1 MLFRSAVH
9 PNVKKVLVIGGGDGG
24 VARELSHYEEIEV
37 IDVVEPDEM
46 FVEVCKE
53 YFPDNSKGLDD
64 ERVNIYYQDGLRFL
78 RTSHNEYDLIINDAT
93 DPFGHTE
100 GLFTKEFYGSC
111 YKALKDDGIMVYQ
124 HGSPFYDEDEGAC
137 KAMHKRVYNSFPIS
151 RVYQAHIPT
160 CAAGYWLFGFASK
173 KYHPLKD
180 LDAKRW
186 NKRGIKTKMVLEA
199 VEKKNAAQSGEGFLV
214 PIGVSARHIHLTQ
227 EHVEILFGEGYH
239 LTKFKELM
247 GGQFASNEKVTI
259 VGLKLRAIE
268 NVRVLGPVRKNTQV
282 EISATDAISLGVK
295 APIRESGNIAGSAP
309 IAIIGPKGA
318 VYLNEGCIVAKR
330 HIHMAPKDAMA
341 AGVHDGDIVSV
352 KADNERGTI
361 FNNVQIRVDDSF
373 TLEMHIDTDEA
384 NAAQIKSGD
393 TVRIVSC

>member
-1 MLFRSAVH
+1 M
-9 PNVKKVLVIGGGDGG
+9 
-24 VARELSHYEEIEV
+24 
-37 IDVVEPDEM
+37 
-46 FVEVCKE
+46 
-53 YFPDNSKGLDD
+53 DNSNV
-64 ERVNIYYQDGLRFL
+64 E
-78 RTSHNEYDLIINDAT
+78 LI
-93 DPFGHTE
+93 
-100 GLFTKEFYGSC
+100 
-111 YKALKDDGIMVYQ
+111 
-124 HGSPFYDEDEGAC
+124 
-137 KAMHKRVYNSFPIS
+137 
-151 RVYQAHIPT
+151 
-160 CAAGYWLFGFASK
+160 
-173 KYHPLKD
+173 
-180 LDAKRW
+180 
-186 NKRGIKTKMVLEA
+186 TKMVLEA
-199 VEKKNAAQSGEGFLV
+199 VEKKNAGQSGEGFLV